1 MFENKFSEIIN
12 FVEGKIWLIQS
23 FNKNG
28 CFLRKKISSKNVKF
42 YINQNPVES
51 IKNHYHCS
59 NSNYECN
66 LGRFHTSVKHKDD
79 IFSAPKIRQFNIK
92 NPSVQRS
99 PQFNTQC
106 FLRWTD
112 EFRGLKRND
121 LLCWSDVLNW
131 EGCGTEED
139 PKNCAVDFNMK
150 ELRKIFQ
157 AFYFFK

>member
-59 NSNYECN
+59 NLNYECH
-66 LGRFHTSVKHKDD
+66 LGRFHTSVQHKDH
-79 IFSAPKIRQFNIK
+79 IFSAPKIRQFNTLHSLTLPSVQDTSQFNTK
-92 NPSVQRS
+92 NPSMGVFAHEFLTPKRKFLPTVLQ
-99 PQFNTQC
+99 QKFN
-106 FLRWTD
+106 
-112 EFRGLKRND
+112 FRFYGLF
-121 LLCWSDVLNW
+121 
-131 EGCGTEED
+131 
-139 PKNCAVDFNMK
+139 PF
-150 ELRKIFQ
+150 
-157 AFYFFK
+157 